1 LRPGLTATLD
11 PMRPSDLTVVR
22 EIRAQL
28 ADGSAREARERTGLS
43 AADFAA
49 ALGVSRQ
56 AVSYWETGRCV
67 PSAEHAL
74 AYARLLRQL
83 GKKAA

>member
-1 LRPGLTATLD
+1 
-11 PMRPSDLTVVR
+11 MRPADLAAVR

-28 ADGSAREARERTGLS
+28 ADGSARGARHATGLS
-43 AADFAA
+43 AADFAIT
-49 ALGVSRQ
+49 LGVSRQ
-56 AVSYWETGRCV
+56 SVSNWETGKAV

-74 AYARLLRQL
+74 AYSRLLRQL